1 MVKKDGATA
10 SIEENAEV
18 QAPTEEQSN
27 VQSST
32 AESVETQAP
41 NEEDAEMQALFGGL
55 DGNEPEQSG
64 AEETAPKGKP
74 TRADVLR
81 EARRRRAERSESVRA
96 YQEFLIGLSS
106 LTVAAKN
113 HSIVYVEDL
122 KVSNMSASASGTK
135 ESPGKNV
142 KQRNDVDSE
151 VPCVMIIALVEG
163 RYKVSIP
170 FNEFYQKNPIDMAT
184 VNMETKAG
192 REEYVNRCATMAAKL
207 YSLNVP
213 MVITTIQVDESTD
226 AEAGVPAYVIVASR
240 KAALDIIEETN
251 YGDRPDGDGPRIQ
264 EGDFVR
270 AQITSVARDSIA
282 VVVGGVDTRVPLHA
296 LTFEYLVDARTK
308 YKVGQE
314 IMVQVEQIIKEKD
327 GHHIVEVNCKQPELE
342 RAKQMRSALPIG
354 SIVFGIVSSVA
365 ASKKQPGNINVL
377 AYIKMYDLPV
387 LVNNMPAK
395 FLGSEPP
402 RGSTVRLKVLN
413 YLDNGMIL
421 CRCIG
426 TQGPMN
432 FPNA

>member
-41 NEEDAEMQALFGGL
+41 NEEDAEMQALFEGL

-113 HSIVYVEDL
+113 HSIVNGL
-122 KVSNMSASASGTK
+122 VSHI
-135 ESPGKNV
+135 E
-142 KQRNDVDSE
+142 QRNDVDSE

-170 FNEFYQKNPIDMAT
+170 FDEFYQKNPIDMAT

-213 MVITTIQVDESTD
+213 MVITTIQVS
-226 AEAGVPAYVIVASR
+226 
-240 KAALDIIEETN
+240 
-251 YGDRPDGDGPRIQ
+251 
-264 EGDFVR
+264 
-270 AQITSVARDSIA
+270 
-282 VVVGGVDTRVPLHA
+282 
-296 LTFEYLVDARTK
+296 
-308 YKVGQE
+308 
-314 IMVQVEQIIKEKD
+314 
-327 GHHIVEVNCKQPELE
+327 
-342 RAKQMRSALPIG
+342 
-354 SIVFGIVSSVA
+354 SIVGLIPRTDIESSY
-365 ASKKQPGNINVL
+365 VL
-377 AYIKMYDLPV
+377 TI
-387 LVNNMPAK
+387 
-395 FLGSEPP
+395 
-402 RGSTVRLKVLN
+402 
-413 YLDNGMIL
+413 
-421 CRCIG
+421 IG
-426 TQGPMN
+426 
-432 FPNA
+432 

>member
-18 QAPTEEQSN
+18 QAPAEEQSN

-41 NEEDAEMQALFGGL
+41 NEEDAEMQALFEGL

-64 AEETAPKGKP
+64 AEETASKGKP

-81 EARRRRAERSESVRA
+81 EARRRRVERSESVRA

-113 HSIVYVEDL
+113 HSIVNGL
-122 KVSNMSASASGTK
+122 VSHI
-135 ESPGKNV
+135 E
-142 KQRNDVDSE
+142 QRNDVDSE

-170 FNEFYQKNPIDMAT
+170 FDEFYQKNPIDMAT

-240 KAALDIIEETN
+240 KAALDIIEEAN

-342 RAKQMRSALPIG
+342 RAKQMRCALPIG

>member
-41 NEEDAEMQALFGGL
+41 NEEDAEMQALFEGL

-113 HSIVYVEDL
+113 HSIVNGL
-122 KVSNMSASASGTK
+122 VSHI
-135 ESPGKNV
+135 E
-142 KQRNDVDSE
+142 QRNDVDSE

-170 FNEFYQKNPIDMAT
+170 FDEFYQKNPIDMAT

-213 MVITTIQVDESTD
+213 MVITTIQVDESTA

-240 KAALDIIEETN
+240 
-251 YGDRPDGDGPRIQ
+251 
-264 EGDFVR
+264 
-270 AQITSVARDSIA
+270 
-282 VVVGGVDTRVPLHA
+282 
-296 LTFEYLVDARTK
+296 
-308 YKVGQE
+308 
-314 IMVQVEQIIKEKD
+314 
-327 GHHIVEVNCKQPELE
+327 
-342 RAKQMRSALPIG
+342 
-354 SIVFGIVSSVA
+354 
-365 ASKKQPGNINVL
+365 
-377 AYIKMYDLPV
+377 
-387 LVNNMPAK
+387 
-395 FLGSEPP
+395 
-402 RGSTVRLKVLN
+402 
-413 YLDNGMIL
+413 
-421 CRCIG
+421 
-426 TQGPMN
+426 
-432 FPNA
+432 

>member
-41 NEEDAEMQALFGGL
+41 NEEDAEMQALFEGL

-113 HSIVYVEDL
+113 HSIVNGL
-122 KVSNMSASASGTK
+122 VSHI
-135 ESPGKNV
+135 E
-142 KQRNDVDSE
+142 QRNDVDSE

-170 FNEFYQKNPIDMAT
+170 FDEFYQKNPIDMAT

-270 AQITSVARDSIA
+270 A
-282 VVVGGVDTRVPLHA
+282 
-296 LTFEYLVDARTK
+296 
-308 YKVGQE
+308 
-314 IMVQVEQIIKEKD
+314 
-327 GHHIVEVNCKQPELE
+327 
-342 RAKQMRSALPIG
+342 
-354 SIVFGIVSSVA
+354 
-365 ASKKQPGNINVL
+365 
-377 AYIKMYDLPV
+377 
-387 LVNNMPAK
+387 
-395 FLGSEPP
+395 
-402 RGSTVRLKVLN
+402 
-413 YLDNGMIL
+413 
-421 CRCIG
+421 
-426 TQGPMN
+426 
-432 FPNA
+432 

>member
-1 MVKKDGATA
+1 
-10 SIEENAEV
+10 
-18 QAPTEEQSN
+18 
-27 VQSST
+27 
-32 AESVETQAP
+32 
-41 NEEDAEMQALFGGL
+41 
-55 DGNEPEQSG
+55 
-64 AEETAPKGKP
+64 
-74 TRADVLR
+74 
-81 EARRRRAERSESVRA
+81 
-96 YQEFLIGLSS
+96 
-106 LTVAAKN
+106 
-113 HSIVYVEDL
+113 
-122 KVSNMSASASGTK
+122 
-135 ESPGKNV
+135 
-142 KQRNDVDSE
+142 
-151 VPCVMIIALVEG
+151 
-163 RYKVSIP
+163 
-170 FNEFYQKNPIDMAT
+170 
-184 VNMETKAG
+184 
-192 REEYVNRCATMAAKL
+192 MAAKL

>member
-1 MVKKDGATA
+1 MVKKDGAAA

-18 QAPTEEQSN
+18 QAPAEEQSN

-41 NEEDAEMQALFGGL
+41 NEEDAEMQALFEGL

-81 EARRRRAERSESVRA
+81 EARQRRMARSESVRA

-106 LTVAAKN
+106 LKVAARN
-113 HSIVYVEDL
+113 HSIVNGL
-122 KVSNMSASASGTK
+122 VSHI
-135 ESPGKNV
+135 E
-142 KQRNDVDSE
+142 QRNDVDSKI
-151 VPCVMIIALVEG
+151 PSVMIIALVEG
-163 RYKVSIP
+163 RYQVSIP
-170 FNEFYQKNPIDMAT
+170 FDEFYQENPIDMAT

-240 KAALDIIEETN
+240 KAALDIIEEAN

-270 AQITSVARDSIA
+270 AQITTVSRDGIA
-282 VVVGGVDTRVPLHA
+282 VVVGGVDTRVHLHA

-314 IMVQVEQIIKEKD
+314 IMVQVEKIIKEKD
-327 GHHIVEVNCKQPELE
+327 GHHVVEVNCKNPELE
-342 RAKQMRSALPIG
+342 RAKQMRNALPID
-354 SIVFGIVSSVA
+354 SIVFGVVSSVTA
-365 ASKKQPGNINVL
+365 NKKVAGNINLV

-395 FLGSEPP
+395 FLGSEPS
-402 RGSTVRLKVLN
+402 RGSTVRLRVLN

>member
-1 MVKKDGATA
+1 MVKKDGAAA

-18 QAPTEEQSN
+18 QAPAEEQSN

-41 NEEDAEMQALFGGL
+41 NEEDAEMQALFEGL

-81 EARRRRAERSESVRA
+81 EARQRRMARSESVRA

-106 LTVAAKN
+106 LKVAARN
-113 HSIVYVEDL
+113 HSIVNGL
-122 KVSNMSASASGTK
+122 VSHI
-135 ESPGKNV
+135 E
-142 KQRNDVDSE
+142 QRNDVDSKI
-151 VPCVMIIALVEG
+151 PSVMIIALVEG
-163 RYKVSIP
+163 RYQVSIP
-170 FNEFYQKNPIDMAT
+170 FDEFYQENPIDMAT

-240 KAALDIIEETN
+240 KAALDIIEEAN

-270 AQITSVARDSIA
+270 AQITTVSRDGIA
-282 VVVGGVDTRVPLHA
+282 VVVGGVDTRVHLHA

-314 IMVQVEQIIKEKD
+314 IMVQVEKIIKEKD
-327 GHHIVEVNCKQPELE
+327 GHHVVEVNCKNPELE
-342 RAKQMRSALPIG
+342 RAKQMRNALPID
-354 SIVFGIVSSVA
+354 SIVFGVVSSVTA
-365 ASKKQPGNINVL
+365 NKKVAGNINLV
-377 AYIKMYDLPV
+377 AYAHRTGK
-387 LVNNMPAK
+387 
-395 FLGSEPP
+395 
-402 RGSTVRLKVLN
+402 
-413 YLDNGMIL
+413 
-421 CRCIG
+421 
-426 TQGPMN
+426 
-432 FPNA
+432 

>member
-1 MVKKDGATA
+1 MVKKDGAAA

-18 QAPTEEQSN
+18 QAPAEEQSN

-41 NEEDAEMQALFGGL
+41 NEEDAEMQALFEGL

-113 HSIVYVEDL
+113 HSIVNGL
-122 KVSNMSASASGTK
+122 VSHI
-135 ESPGKNV
+135 E
-142 KQRNDVDSE
+142 QRNDVDSE

-170 FNEFYQKNPIDMAT
+170 FDEFYQKNPIDMAT

-213 MVITTIQVDESTD
+213 MVITMKAPMLKPEFRLMSLSRPVRLRSTLLRRQITETD
-226 AEAGVPAYVIVASR
+226 LTVMARAFR
-240 KAALDIIEETN
+240 KAIL
-251 YGDRPDGDGPRIQ
+251 
-264 EGDFVR
+264 FVLR
-270 AQITSVARDSIA
+270 L
-282 VVVGGVDTRVPLHA
+282 PLWHA
-296 LTFEYLVDARTK
+296 T
-308 YKVGQE
+308 
-314 IMVQVEQIIKEKD
+314 
-327 GHHIVEVNCKQPELE
+327 
-342 RAKQMRSALPIG
+342 ALPLWLAE
-354 SIVFGIVSSVA
+354 SI
-365 ASKKQPGNINVL
+365 
-377 AYIKMYDLPV
+377 
-387 LVNNMPAK
+387 
-395 FLGSEPP
+395 
-402 RGSTVRLKVLN
+402 RGCRST
-413 YLDNGMIL
+413 
-421 CRCIG
+421 
-426 TQGPMN
+426 P
-432 FPNA
+432 